1 MNNKKLFVM
10 PELDMCEYEVE
21 EIMGTTSPDEEP
33 DVNSEI
39 EDGGED
45 YM

>member
-1 MNNKKLFVM
+1 MNNKLFVM
-10 PELDMCEYEVE
+10 PELDMCEYEVD
-21 EIMGTTSPDEEP
+21 EIMALTDADP

-45 YM
+45 YI